1 MKDIL
6 KDKIKSTPSSI
17 YLMHKY
23 WGKKPSDELKYQ
35 ILKYSKK
42 NDTIFDPFAGY
53 GGLGIEAMIEG
64 RNVILNDLNPAA
76 NFIAE
81 SILQNNIDIK
91 KLKSLF
97 NDLKEKY
104 INIEDEWY
112 KFKGNKI
119 ITILRNK
126 ENCPLKVK
134 IYNSNKK
141 MEEYNLTEKE
151 SKEFLKQEEKYKIKS
166 WYPNNKIIQN
176 SRICS
181 NGKLKISDLFP
192 KRALICQSE
201 LYRLISE
208 LQDSNEKNLLKFA
221 FTSNLANCS
230 KLVPPITSRGE
241 MAQGAWMTGFYIGE
255 TYLENNVFH
264 YFENRVKKVIKGK
277 EDYLKLYNKKN
288 NYEILCNDAK
298 NLSLKNES
306 IDFIFTDFPYGDTV
320 PYFEQSQIWNAWLS
334 NEVDYENEIVVSDS
348 KERNKNQ
355 LAFAN
360 DIDKSISEICRVL
373 KTNKYFTFTFHS
385 LSGEEWEALSNSL
398 LNYPFQF
405 VDFKL
410 LIQKTFTPRQLNRKQ
425 SIKGDLVVTYKKVKQ
440 KQLVLDFNT
449 IEEKIIAEI
458 KDKCIFNKLYETND
472 LIVLCVGCL
481 LKYNQISNS
490 MDFESMINKYF
501 VLDNETDK
509 WKLKEDI

>member
-1 MKDIL
+1 MNNKTKEKNNI
-6 KDKIKSTPSSI
+6 TPSSI

-35 ILKYSKK
+35 VLKYSKK
-42 NDTIFDPFAGY
+42 NDTVFDPFAGY

-81 SILQNNIDIK
+81 SILQSDIDLNK
-91 KLKSLF
+91 FKSMF
-97 NDLKEKY
+97 KELKEKY
-104 INIEDEWY
+104 IILEYKWY
-112 KFKGNKI
+112 SFLDNKI
-119 ITILRNK
+119 ITILRK
-126 ENCPLKVK
+126 KDDTPLKLK

-141 MEEYNLTEKE
+141 IEEYTLTSKE
-151 SKEFLKQEEKYKIKS
+151 SKEILESENNYKIKS
-166 WYPNNKIIQN
+166 WYPKNKIIQN

-181 NGKLKISDLFP
+181 NGKMKICDLFP

-201 LYRLISE
+201 LFRLINE
-208 LQDSNEKNLLKFA
+208 FPDSNEKELLKFA

-241 MAQGAWMTGFYIGE
+241 MSQGAWMTGFYIGE

-264 YFENRVKKVIKGK
+264 YFENRVKKIIKGK
-277 EDYLKLYNKKN
+277 EDYLKLYSKN
-288 NYEILCNDAK
+288 NHYSIICNDAK
-298 NLSLKNES
+298 DLSLDSES
-306 IDFIFTDFPYGDTV
+306 VDFVFTDFPYGDTV

-334 NEVDYENEIVVSDS
+334 KEVDYENEIVVSDS
-348 KERNKNQ
+348 KERDKNQ
-355 LAFAN
+355 LNFAR

-398 LNYPFQF
+398 LNHAFQF

-440 KQLVLDFNT
+440 KQITMDFNT
-449 IEEKIIAEI
+449 IEGKILEEI
-458 KDKCIFNKLYETND
+458 KSKCKPDELYETND
-472 LIVLCVGCL
+472 LIILCVGCL
-481 LKYNQISNS
+481 LRYNQISS
-490 MDFESMINKYF
+490 SIDFESMINRYF
-501 VLDNETDK
+501 ILDKDTDR
-509 WKLKEDI
+509 WKLKSNI

>member
-1 MKDIL
+1 MKGKMKEIVC
-6 KDKIKSTPSSI
+6 KTPSSI

-23 WGKKPSDELKYQ
+23 WGKKPSEELKSQ

-42 NDTIFDPFAGY
+42 NETVFDPFAGY

-76 NFIAE
+76 NFIAQ
-81 SILQNNIDIK
+81 SILESEIDLSK
-91 KLKSLF
+91 FKTMFKE
-97 NDLKEKY
+97 LKEKY
-104 INIEDEWY
+104 INLENEWY
-112 KFKGNKI
+112 TYNDKKI
-119 ITILRNK
+119 ITILRRK
-126 ENCPLKVK
+126 DDSPVK
-134 IYNSNKK
+134 IKLLDENKK
-141 MEEYNLTEKE
+141 MIDYSLSSNESKAMLEKE
-151 SKEFLKQEEKYKIKS
+151 EKSKIKH
-166 WYPNNKIIQN
+166 WYPKDKIIQN

-181 NGKLKISDLFP
+181 NGKMKISDLFP
-192 KRALICQSE
+192 KRALMCQSA
-201 LYRLISE
+201 LFSFINDFP
-208 LQDSNEKNLLKFA
+208 DSNEKELFKFA

-230 KLVPPITSRGE
+230 KLVPPIISRGD
-241 MAQGAWMTGFYIGE
+241 MAQGAWMTGFYVGE

-288 NYEILCNDAK
+288 HYTILCDDAK
-298 NLSLKNES
+298 KLSLDSES
-306 IDFIFTDFPYGDTV
+306 VDFIFTDFPYGDTV

-334 NEVDYENEIVVSDS
+334 KKVDYENEIVVSDS

-355 LAFAN
+355 LNFAN

-398 LNYPFQF
+398 LNHAFQF

-440 KQLVLDFNT
+440 KQIVLDFDT
-449 IEEKIIAEI
+449 IEGKIIEEI
-458 KDKCIFNKLYETND
+458 KNKYLPGVLYETND

-481 LKYNQISNS
+481 LKHNQLSNS
-490 MDFESMINKYF
+490 IDFETMINKYF
-501 VLDNETDK
+501 ELDKDTNK
-509 WKLKEDI
+509 WMLKSDI